1 MSKSKEKRRRPYIGI
16 VCSLLIGAVCGVL
29 MVKYLD
35 SLFEADKT
43 FGEFLLA
50 FAVLFI
56 EIYAA
61 LFLQI
66 LIHEAGHLLFG
77 LLTGY
82 RYSSFRIG
90 SFMWVK
96 ENGKLRFRTLSLVGT
111 GGQCL
116 MVPPEMTDGKIPFV
130 LYNLGGS
137 LTNLLSGAAFLGLYL
152 PCRGIPFLSA
162 WLMTAAVLGFAYAL
176 FNGIPMRLGTVD
188 NDGYNALSLGK
199 KPEALRSFW
208 LQMKIND
215 QTTKGIRLKDMPEEW
230 FFLPS
235 PEDMKNSMTAAIG
248 VFVCN
253 RLMDAHEFDKA
264 DSLMEELLQTD
275 TAMVGLHRGL
285 IICDRIY
292 CELIGENRQDQLDGL
307 LNKQQVTF
315 MKSMK
320 NFPSVLRTEYA
331 YALLAEKDT
340 AKADKIR
347 VQFDKRARSYPYASD
362 LESERE
368 LMTIADRAAE
378 YSSVS

>member
-1 MSKSKEKRRRPYIGI
+1 
-16 VCSLLIGAVCGVL
+16 
-29 MVKYLD
+29 
-35 SLFEADKT
+35 
-43 FGEFLLA
+43 
-50 FAVLFI
+50 
-56 EIYAA
+56 
-61 LFLQI
+61 
-66 LIHEAGHLLFG
+66 
-77 LLTGY
+77 
-82 RYSSFRIG
+82 
-90 SFMWVK
+90 
-96 ENGKLRFRTLSLVGT
+96 
-111 GGQCL
+111 

-188 NDGYNALSLGK
+188 NNGYNALSLGK